1 MYIEVV
7 VVDEVVYLHVYA
19 LSIVFVEEIQS
30 KKRYLLMLFT
40 SYLVEGRFNRNIT
53 NVFLS
58 SDWLKNEYT

>member
-7 VVDEVVYLHVYA
+7 VVDEVVYLHIYA

-53 NVFLS
+53 NAFLS

>member
-7 VVDEVVYLHVYA
+7 VVDEVVYLHIYA